1 MPLNPLVQL
10 ILFISLTVS
19 ILLSPNLNYLNL
31 HIFFFVFLS
40 LVYKIEFI
48 LFWKKVFKILY
59 FFPFI
64 IFFYFLFTILMT
76 NYDLIEIFEK
86 IVIGFYRLLLII
98 SFTTIY
104 FENSKKENLITI
116 IRSFFYRIKLHSRFI
131 ENITLFLSLSFR
143 FYPEFQKNW
152 ELIEKGDNYLGI
164 KTNKSYLA
172 KVIKISK
179 IFPRILL
186 FQLDRSSE
194 IARVIKLRGY
204 GNIIPRGIID
214 QIDINFFHFV
224 QSVFIILIFYIL
236 HNYVTI

>member
-10 ILFISLTVS
+10 ILFASLAVS
-19 ILLSPNLNYLNL
+19 ILLSPNFNYLHL
-31 HIFFFVFLS
+31 HSIFFIFLSFVF
-40 LVYKIEFI
+40 KIEFI
-48 LFWKKVFKILY
+48 VFWKKIIKILY

-76 NYDLIEIFEK
+76 NYNLIEIFEK

-98 SFTTIY
+98 SFTAIY

-116 IRSFFYRIKLHSRFI
+116 IRSFFYRIKFHSRFFEDI
-131 ENITLFLSLSFR
+131 ILFLSLSFR

-152 ELIEKGDNYLGI
+152 ELVEKGDDYLGI

-186 FQLDRSSE
+186 FQLDRSAE
-194 IARVIKLRGY
+194 IAKVIKLRGY
-204 GNIIPRGIID
+204 GNIIPRGITD
-214 QIDINFFHFV
+214 PIDISFFHCF
-224 QSVFIILIFYIL
+224 QSVFIILFFYFL